1 MAERQEYVTA
11 VKEIRYLSEDT
22 VYVGIECP
30 DIADRAVPG
39 QFVNISC
46 GKFLKRPFGIA
57 SVNKDKG
64 IFYIGVK
71 IVGDGTKKIS
81 EFEEGSKVEV
91 LGPLGNGFDFTG
103 VDKAIL
109 VSGGTGVFPVNFAAE
124 YLKGTDTKFT
134 VVQGFRDS
142 SQIILNDPSYV
153 LTTDKGDRGIKG
165 TCIQGLDSLTTDQIE
180 GSAVYCVGPI
190 IMMKFVGQWAESHG
204 LKCYVSMEQRMACGI
219 GICLCCI
226 VKVKADNEDGYYN
239 KRCCKDGPVFDYE
252 EVIW

>member
-1 MAERQEYVTA
+1 MKQEYKCTIDSV
-11 VKEIRYLSEDT
+11 EMLNSDT
-22 VYVGIECP
+22 VYLGINCP
-30 DIADRAVPG
+30 DIALNAVPG

-57 SVNKDKG
+57 DTDKDKG
-64 IFYIGVK
+64 LFFVGVK
-71 IVGDGTKKIS
+71 IVGEGTRLIS
-81 EFEEGSKVEV
+81 EFKAGDEISV
-91 LGPLGNGFDFTG
+91 LGPLGNGFDLTG

-109 VSGGTGVFPVNFAAE
+109 VSGGTGVFPINFLSKH
-124 YLKGTDTKFT
+124 LKASGVETT
-134 VVQGFRDS
+134 VVQGFRDQ
-142 SQIILNDPSYV
+142 SQVILNDPSYV
-153 LTTDKGDRGIKG
+153 LTTDSGDAGIKG
-165 TCIQGLDSLTTDQIE
+165 TCIDGLDSLDMSKIE
-180 GSAVYCVGPI
+180 GATVFCVGPI
-190 IMMKFVGQWAESHG
+190 VMMKFVGLWARNKG